1 MDTRTAYR
9 EIDSIAMAKSM
20 DISRS
25 TPEHTYLL
33 LPFTED
39 LLYDPSPLSLSQT
52 IYNSAYTSLESCT
65 VLFSSPGG
73 SQLYDTLRQSP
84 TRHWHS
90 FQTFLGRIYAS
101 LAAGQWEA
109 GRVLMDV
116 EILFDE
122 DHLERKDW
130 DGRLKYTG
138 KGGARLL
145 VLEGR
150 SMLTYHRMGI

>member
-1 MDTRTAYR
+1 
-9 EIDSIAMAKSM
+9 MANSM
-20 DISRS
+20 DASSS
-25 TPEHTYLL
+25 TSKHTYLL
-33 LPFTED
+33 LPLTED
-39 LLYDPSPLSLSQT
+39 LLYDPSPLSQT

-73 SQLYDTLRQSP
+73 VQLYDTLRQSP
-84 TRHWHS
+84 TRHWQS

-116 EILFDE
+116 EVLFDE
-122 DHLERKDW
+122 DHLEREDW
-130 DGRLKYTG
+130 EGRLNNTG
-138 KGGARLL
+138 KAGARLL

-150 SMLTYHRMGI
+150 FML